1 MVLFMY
7 PPDLGGGTGKNTPP
21 AGSASPF
28 GLRRA
33 KVMFLPVPPPPL
45 CTLTNKSTVI
55 KYGTYDK
62 RKRTGTLLKTT
73 LPCPRRG
80 QIKAVE
86 ALGGCPSCTG
96 RIIGRNEPLLY
107 LRVSIVYK
115 GQSMHRFLRRSCI
128 F

>member
-33 KVMFLPVPPPPL
+33 KVIFLPVPPPPL
-45 CTLTNKSTVI
+45 CTLTNKSTVR

-62 RKRTGTLLKTT
+62 QKRTGTLLKTT
-73 LPCPRRG
+73 LP
-80 QIKAVE
+80 VF
-86 ALGGCPSCTG
+86 
-96 RIIGRNEPLLY
+96 PLA
-107 LRVSIVYK
+107 
-115 GQSMHRFLRRSCI
+115 RFGK
-128 F
+128 